1 MVGHHFRQ
9 TVEKSNTGAILDSP
23 GAGRNPTVTVICDIA
38 PRGEWVFNTG
48 AGIWKRVLMNLL
60 GNSLKYTSSGYIH
73 VKLRREETVSASSAI
88 ITDEAQK
95 SQPVK
100 SGSSGAVI
108 LSVED
113 SGRGISQDYLTHHLF
128 KPFYQEDPMN
138 PGNGLGL
145 SIVSQLVSS
154 INGFTNVTSEL
165 GVGTN
170 VKVSAVLNQGL
181 DENDQASSSTSSNF
195 QNLRLGMFG
204 LDAVPDLDET
214 PSGILTPEAR
224 CILAIRSTLESYA
237 KSLGISVS
245 TLTTTALVT
254 VDIVLTT
261 EAHCQSLRGSV
272 GRPLI
277 VLGGKPALHYSANRQ
292 TDGENGR
299 VVILSQP

>member
-1 MVGHHFRQ
+1 M
-9 TVEKSNTGAILDSP
+9 
-23 GAGRNPTVTVICDIA
+23 
-38 PRGEWVFNTG
+38 
-48 AGIWKRVLMNLL
+48 
-60 GNSLKYTSSGYIH
+60 
-73 VKLRREETVSASSAI
+73 
-88 ITDEAQK
+88 DEAQK
-95 SQPVK
+95 SHPVK
-100 SGSSGAVI
+100 SSSCSAVI

-154 INGFTNVTSEL
+154 VNGFTNVTSDL

-170 VKVSAVLNQGL
+170 VKVSAVLDQYL
-181 DENDQASSSTSSNF
+181 DGNDQVSSSTSSNF

-204 LDAVPDLDET
+204 LDAAPDLDET

-261 EAHCQSLRGSV
+261 EAHYQSIRGSV

-299 VVILSQP
+299 MVILSQP